1 METKTNK
8 AVLLFRSGQL
18 KEALS
23 IFRTFNIGFTEDE
36 RRTLQIASEALSGNE
51 RFYKQIGIDTGK
63 EIEKSKELLTNKYLN
78 SIKQEN

>member
-8 AVLLFRSGQL
+8 AVLLFKSGQL
-18 KEALS
+18 KEALA
-23 IFRTFNIGFTEDE
+23 IFRTFKVGFTNDE

-63 EIEKSKELLTNKYLN
+63 AIEKSKSIITSKYL
-78 SIKQEN
+78 KMK

>member
-18 KEALS
+18 KEALA
-23 IFRTFNIGFTEDE
+23 IFRTFKIGFTNDE
-36 RRTLQIASEALSGNE
+36 RRTLQIASEALSGNDV
-51 RFYKQIGIDTGK
+51 FYKQIGIDTGR

-78 SIKQEN
+78 SIK